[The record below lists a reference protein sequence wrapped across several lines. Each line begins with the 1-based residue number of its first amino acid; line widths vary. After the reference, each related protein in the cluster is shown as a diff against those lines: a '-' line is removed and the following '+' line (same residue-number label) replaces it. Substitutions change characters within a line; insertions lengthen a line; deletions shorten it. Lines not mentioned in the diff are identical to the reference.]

1 MRVYQCSYQEIM
13 NKILTIF
20 TILLLSTSLHGCY
33 AIYDDD
39 ANYKGH
45 YKVGKPY
52 KINRVKYYPKAV
64 QTYNKTGLA
73 SWYGPGFHGKVTAN
87 GETFNQRRLTA
98 AHNTLPLPSLV
109 KVTNLNNKK
118 SIIVRVNDRGPFARN
133 KRGRIID
140 LSERAAE
147 LLGIKKKG
155 VARVNVKLLPS
166 ATAKLH
172 KKLNLSKSPYK
183 QKLAH

>member
-1 MRVYQCSYQEIM
+1 M
-13 NKILTIF
+13 KK
-20 TILLLSTSLHGCY
+20 LLLILIVAISSLSLHSCSS
-33 AIYDDD
+33 IYGNDS
-39 ANYKGH
+39 NYTGH

-52 KINRVKYYPKAV
+52 KINRVRYYPKAFK
-64 QTYNKTGLA
+64 TYNKNGLA
-73 SWYGPGFHGKVTAN
+73 SWYGPRFHGKVTAN

-118 SIIVRVNDRGPFARN
+118 SIIVRVNDRGPFALN

-147 LLGIKKKG
+147 LLGMKEKG

-172 KKLNLSKSPYK
+172 KKLNLVKSPYK

>member
-1 MRVYQCSYQEIM
+1 MIP
-13 NKILTIF
+13 
-20 TILLLSTSLHGCY
+20 LLALVMHGCS

-39 ANYKGH
+39 TNYTGH

-52 KINRVKYYPKAV
+52 KINRVKYYPKAFK
-64 QTYNKTGLA
+64 TYNKTGLA

-109 KVTNLNNKK
+109 KVTNLNNNK

-133 KRGRIID
+133 KRDRIID

-147 LLGIKKKG
+147 LLGMKNKG

-172 KKLNLSKSPYK
+172 KKLNLAKSPYK